1 MLYFIFSIHFVQVNG
16 IDLSKATHEEAVE
29 AFKNAAEPIAVEV
42 LRRAPRTTKVNTGDK
57 DRTIC
62 TCNVGTQTDLASE
75 ELLWK
80 MLQQCPSPLSPMSP
94 MTPTGK
100 SDVDFDG

>member
-1 MLYFIFSIHFVQVNG
+1 MNG
-16 IDLSKATHEEAVE
+16 IDLTQATHEEAVE

-42 LRRAPRTTKVNTGDK
+42 VRRAPRTTKVVSSDK
-57 DRTIC
+57 GDRTVC
-62 TCNVGTQTDLASE
+62 TCNIGTQTDLQSE
-75 ELLWK
+75 DLLWK